1 MLKKKKLFK
10 LDKTKK
16 IKFYYKILLINNFII
31 KIKQK
36 KKIGIQK
43 QKNLIMKNKKI
54 FPILKSK

>member
-31 KIKQK
+31 KIK
-36 KKIGIQK
+36 
-43 QKNLIMKNKKI
+43 
-54 FPILKSK
+54 